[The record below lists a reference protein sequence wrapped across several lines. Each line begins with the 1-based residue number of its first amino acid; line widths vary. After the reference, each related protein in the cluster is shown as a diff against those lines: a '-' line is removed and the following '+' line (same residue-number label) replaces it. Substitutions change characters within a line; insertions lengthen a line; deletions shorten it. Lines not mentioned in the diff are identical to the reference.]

1 MVRFRLTTNSV
12 KSTRELELRNNE
24 MFDFIVKNQDE
35 AVRPQK
41 TRVRTCTVYMGEVPL
56 PLSLSLPPPLS
67 LSLPLS
73 LSRPFSMAVQL
84 LFVCVMNVYC
94 THSYTYLPQ

>member
-1 MVRFRLTTNSV
+1 MVIILIKQQQAV
-12 KSTRELELRNNE
+12 WQRNVENE

-41 TRVRTCTVYMGEVPL
+41 TRGRTCTVYMGEV
-56 PLSLSLPPPLS
+56 SLPP

-73 LSRPFSMAVQL
+73 LSLSLSPSLPLSPFLHGCAIVVCMRDECL
-84 LFVCVMNVYC
+84 L
-94 THSYTYLPQ
+94 HSLIHLLAAIGH